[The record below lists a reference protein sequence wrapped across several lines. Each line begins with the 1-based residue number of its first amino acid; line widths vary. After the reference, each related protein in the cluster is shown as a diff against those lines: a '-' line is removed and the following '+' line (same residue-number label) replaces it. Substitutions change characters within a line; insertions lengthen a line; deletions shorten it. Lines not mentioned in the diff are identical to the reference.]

1 MSRWSAATS
10 TFNAVAD
17 PTRRAILQLLRE
29 REQSVSELMA
39 PFEVSQSAISQH
51 LRVLREAGLVADR
64 QEGRLRLYRLNA
76 EPLKEIADWVQ
87 HFEEFWPERLQR
99 LRAFLDQENT

>member
-1 MSRWSAATS
+1 MSRWPAATT

-39 PFEVSQSAISQH
+39 PFDVSQSAISQH

>member
-1 MSRWSAATS
+1 MSRWPAAAT

-51 LRVLREAGLVADR
+51 LRVLRDAGLVADR

-76 EPLKEIADWVQ
+76 EPLREIADWVQ

-99 LRAFLDQENT
+99 LRAFLDQEST